1 LQPATKHVEKHKL
14 QKTQKWI
21 HQMQKHIPNHTVTEK
36 CMQLHVFGASSSTAQ
51 TKAKHRDQ

>member
-1 LQPATKHVEKHKL
+1 MLKNTSYKKHKNGFT
-14 QKTQKWI
+14 K
-21 HQMQKHIPNHTVTEK
+21 MQKHIPNHTVTEK